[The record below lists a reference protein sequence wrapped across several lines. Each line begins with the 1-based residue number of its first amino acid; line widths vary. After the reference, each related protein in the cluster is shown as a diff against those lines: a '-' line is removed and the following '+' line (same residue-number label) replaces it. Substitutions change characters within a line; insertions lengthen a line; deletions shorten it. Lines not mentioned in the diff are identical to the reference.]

1 MGKGASGE
9 GTVRACKSGQDWICV
24 VDLFFRTALTV
35 REEYNVFY
43 NIFSNVVCF
52 LKIVTQLISHCPE
65 AAARDFPTGTSL
77 LLSEG
82 VGPVDMLSLG
92 ASTSCPLSL
101 IPI

>member
-1 MGKGASGE
+1 MLWISFSEQPLQSGKSIMYFI
-9 GTVRACKSGQDWICV
+9 TFS
-24 VDLFFRTALTV
+24 
-35 REEYNVFY
+35 
-43 NIFSNVVCF
+43 SNVVCF